1 MRNWFMT
8 FLWHH
13 GMQDKDHL
21 TVWWHHSFRVVKTC
35 HRMQV
40 IVHYTYTHISFL
52 MAKMNKHKYTSI
64 QYVYELWILYQRYD
78 AFYFSSFINEL
89 FLLILPIVQF
99 RKYIH
104 YTRQIASCYYSYEK
118 IEKQTKPC
126 LLKESHFN
134 VAIVTNIL
142 KEILTLYYYVRRY
155 ACWIMNT
162 FLFLKY
168 TL

>member
-8 FLWHH
+8 FLWHQ
-13 GMQDKDHL
+13 GMQDKDHF
-21 TVWWHHSFRVVKTC
+21 TVWWCHSFRVVKTC

-40 IVHYTYTHISFL
+40 IVHYTYTHISIL

-78 AFYFSSFINEL
+78 AFYFSSFINDL

-99 RKYIH
+99 RKYIQ

-118 IEKQTKPC
+118 NEKQTKSC
-126 LLKESHFN
+126 LLKESHF
-134 VAIVTNIL
+134 
-142 KEILTLYYYVRRY
+142 TLYYYVRGYR
-155 ACWIMNT
+155 CWIMMY
-162 FLFLKY
+162 FF
-168 TL
+168 